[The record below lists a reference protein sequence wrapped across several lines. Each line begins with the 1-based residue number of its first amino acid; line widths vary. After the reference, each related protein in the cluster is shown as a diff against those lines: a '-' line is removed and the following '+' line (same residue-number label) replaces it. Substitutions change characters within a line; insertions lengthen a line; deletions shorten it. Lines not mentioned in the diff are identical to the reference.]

1 MDSLLRIA
9 VRAGVLVT
17 RGVACLLLLTVG
29 LSAAEPRPLRA
40 LLVCGG
46 CCHDYPIQKDLLK
59 RGIEARAR
67 VVIDTVQQGGTSKE
81 SRIPLYENPN
91 WAKGYDVVI
100 HDECFGAVADTNW
113 IARILAPHRAGL
125 PGVNLH
131 CAVHSYRAAPGELW
145 QEYLGL
151 RSMKHGKAT
160 PIRIRTIAPRHPI
173 LRDLGWSG
181 WTTGNEELYNNVKV
195 FSTATLL
202 QRGAQAED
210 DYAVTWVNRYGSTRV
225 FSTSLGHFNET
236 VGDDRYLDLVTRGL
250 LWACDRLDA
259 RHLKPRP
266 GAPMRASAPAAAPTP
281 GAAGTTPKE

>member
-1 MDSLLRIA
+1 MNAPFRFWW
-9 VRAGVLVT
+9 
-17 RGVACLLLLTVG
+17 VAAMAWMLAEKSG
-29 LSAAEPRPLRA
+29 ISAAELRPLRA

-46 CCHDYPIQKDLLK
+46 CCHDYPVQKDVLK
-59 RGIEARAR
+59 RGIESRAR
-67 VVIDTVQQGGTSKE
+67 IAVDTVEQGGASKE
-81 SRIPLYENPN
+81 SQIPLYQNPD

-113 IARILAPHRAGL
+113 ISKILAPHRAGL

-160 PIRIRTIAPRHPI
+160 PIQIRTVDKQHPI
-173 LRDLGWSG
+173 IRGLGWRD
-181 WTTGNEELYNNVKV
+181 WLTGNEELYNNVKV
-195 FSTATLL
+195 FPSATVL
-202 QRGAQAED
+202 QRGTQGED
-210 DYAVTWVNRYGSTRV
+210 DWAITWVNRFGFTRV

-236 VGDDRYLDLVTRGL
+236 VGDDRYLDLVTRGV

-259 RHLKPRP
+259 RHLKSMMPISPVRSTSP
-266 GAPMRASAPAAAPTP
+266 VTPAVKP
-281 GAAGTTPKE
+281 

>member
-1 MDSLLRIA
+1 MNAPFRFWW
-9 VRAGVLVT
+9 
-17 RGVACLLLLTVG
+17 VAAMAWMLAEKSG
-29 LSAAEPRPLRA
+29 ISAAELRPLRA

-46 CCHDYPIQKDLLK
+46 CCHDYPVQKDVLK
-59 RGIEARAR
+59 RGIESRAR
-67 VVIDTVQQGGTSKE
+67 IAVDTVEQGGASKE
-81 SRIPLYENPN
+81 SQIPLYQNPD

-113 IARILAPHRAGL
+113 ISKILAPHRAGL

-160 PIRIRTIAPRHPI
+160 PIQIRTVDKQHPI
-173 LRDLGWSG
+173 IRGLGWRD
-181 WTTGNEELYNNVKV
+181 WLTGNEELYNNVKV
-195 FSTATLL
+195 FPSATVL
-202 QRGAQAED
+202 QRGTQGED
-210 DYAVTWVNRYGSTRV
+210 DWAITWVNRFGSTRV

-236 VGDDRYLDLVTRGL
+236 VGDDRYLDLVTRGV

-259 RHLKPRP
+259 RHLKSMTPISPVRSTSP
-266 GAPMRASAPAAAPTP
+266 VTPAVKP
-281 GAAGTTPKE
+281 

>member
-1 MDSLLRIA
+1 MLMKNQYRLGWLLHCFWM
-9 VRAGVLVT
+9 L
-17 RGVACLLLLTVG
+17 G
-29 LSAAEPRPLRA
+29 LMVEVSAAELRPLRA

-46 CCHDYPIQKDLLK
+46 CCHDYPVQKDVLK

-67 VVIDTVQQGGTSKE
+67 VIVDTVQQGGVSKE
-81 SRIPLYENPN
+81 SQIPLYANRD

-113 IARILAPHRAGL
+113 ISHILAPHRAGL

-131 CAVHSYRAAPGELW
+131 CAVHSYRAAPGDLW

-160 PIRIRTIAPRHPI
+160 PILIRTVEKQHPI
-173 LRDLGWSG
+173 IRGLGWQD
-181 WTTGNEELYNNVKV
+181 WLTGNEELYNNVKV
-195 FSTATLL
+195 FPSATVL
-202 QRGAQAED
+202 QRGVQGD
-210 DYAVTWVNRYGSTRV
+210 DDCAITWVNRYGSTRV

-236 VGDDRYLDLVTRGL
+236 VSDERYLDLVTRGV

-259 RHLKPRP
+259 QHLSPMSPSPPIRSTSPVTIPVKP
-266 GAPMRASAPAAAPTP
+266 
-281 GAAGTTPKE
+281 

>member
-1 MDSLLRIA
+1 MNAPFRFWSVAIA
-9 VRAGVLVT
+9 WMMAANLGI
-17 RGVACLLLLTVG
+17 
-29 LSAAEPRPLRA
+29 SATELRPLRA

-46 CCHDYPIQKDLLK
+46 CCHDYPVQKDVLK
-59 RGIEARAR
+59 RGIESRAR
-67 VVIDTVQQGGTSKE
+67 VTVDTVQQGGTSKE
-81 SRIPLYENPN
+81 SQIPLYEKPD

-113 IARILAPHRAGL
+113 ISRILAPHRAGL

-160 PIRIRTIAPRHPI
+160 PIQIRTVDKQHPI
-173 LRDLGWSG
+173 IRGLGWRD
-181 WTTGNEELYNNVKV
+181 WLTGNEELYNNVKV
-195 FSTATLL
+195 FPSATVL
-202 QRGAQAED
+202 QRGTQGED
-210 DYAVTWVNRYGSTRV
+210 DCAITWVNRYGSTRV

-236 VGDDRYLDLVTRGL
+236 VSDERYLDLVTRGV

-259 RHLKPRP
+259 THLK
-266 GAPMRASAPAAAPTP
+266 SITP
-281 GAAGTTPKE
+281 IPPVRSTSPVTPSVKP

>member
-1 MDSLLRIA
+1 MISPRRPFLVLLVWIVSIA
-9 VRAGVLVT
+9 SP
-17 RGVACLLLLTVG
+17 
-29 LSAAEPRPLRA
+29 LSAAEPRPIRA

-46 CCHDYPIQKDLLK
+46 CCHDYPVQKDLLK

-67 VVIDTVQQGGTSKE
+67 VVVETVQQGGTSKE
-81 SRIPLYENPN
+81 SRIPLYENPD

-100 HDECFGAVADTNW
+100 HDECFGAVADTEW

-131 CAVHSYRAAPGELW
+131 CAVHSYRAAPGDSW

-160 PIRIRTIAPRHPI
+160 PIRIRTVAEKHPVI
-173 LRDLGWSG
+173 RGLGWRD

-195 FSTATLL
+195 FPTATVL
-202 QRGAQAED
+202 QRGAQDED
-210 DYAVTWVNRYGSTRV
+210 DCAVTWVNRYGSTRV

-236 VGDDRYLDLVTRGL
+236 VGDERYLDLVTRGL

-259 RHLKPRP
+259 RHL
-266 GAPMRASAPAAAPTP
+266 RA
-281 GAAGTTPKE
+281 TTPVPPVRSTSPVTPTAKDPARP

>member
-1 MDSLLRIA
+1 MAWMLAEKSGI
-9 VRAGVLVT
+9 
-17 RGVACLLLLTVG
+17 
-29 LSAAEPRPLRA
+29 SAAEFRPLRA

-46 CCHDYPIQKDLLK
+46 CCHDYPVQKDVLK
-59 RGIEARAR
+59 RGIESRAR
-67 VVIDTVQQGGTSKE
+67 ITVDTVQQGGTSKE
-81 SRIPLYENPN
+81 SQIPLYENPN

-113 IARILAPHRAGL
+113 ISRILAPHRSGL

-160 PIRIRTIAPRHPI
+160 PIQIRTVDKQHPI
-173 LRDLGWSG
+173 IRGLGWRD
-181 WTTGNEELYNNVKV
+181 WLTGNEELYNNVKV
-195 FSTATLL
+195 FPSATVL
-202 QRGAQAED
+202 QRGTQGED
-210 DYAVTWVNRYGSTRV
+210 DCAITWVNRFGSTRV

-236 VGDDRYLDLVTRGL
+236 VSDDRYLDLVTRGV

-259 RHLKPRP
+259 THLKSITPIPPVRSTSP
-266 GAPMRASAPAAAPTP
+266 VTPAVKP
-281 GAAGTTPKE
+281 

>member
-1 MDSLLRIA
+1 MLMKNQDRLRWLLHCFWML
-9 VRAGVLVT
+9 G
-17 RGVACLLLLTVG
+17 LTVE

-46 CCHDYPIQKDLLK
+46 CCHDYPVQKDVLK

-67 VVIDTVQQGGTSKE
+67 VIVDTVQQGGVSKE
-81 SRIPLYENPN
+81 SQIPLYANRD

-113 IARILAPHRAGL
+113 ISQILAPHRAGL

-131 CAVHSYRAAPGELW
+131 CAVHSYRAAPGDLW

-151 RSMKHGKAT
+151 RSLKHGKAT
-160 PIRIRTIAPRHPI
+160 PILIRTVEKQHPI
-173 LRDLGWSG
+173 IRGLGWQD
-181 WTTGNEELYNNVKV
+181 WLTGNEELYNNVNV
-195 FSTATLL
+195 FPSATVL
-202 QRGAQAED
+202 QRGVQGD
-210 DYAVTWVNRYGSTRV
+210 DDCAITWVNRYGSTRV

-236 VGDDRYLDLVTRGL
+236 VSDERYLDLVTRGV

-259 RHLKPRP
+259 QHLSPMSPSPPTRSTSPTTIPVKP
-266 GAPMRASAPAAAPTP
+266 
-281 GAAGTTPKE
+281 